1 MRRRNFLGG
10 LAAGV
15 LGSLTAR
22 ARALAAGPRYDLI
35 IVGAGTAGI
44 PAGIFAAKR
53 GAKVLMLE
61 AAPVPGGTL
70 FLSTGQMS
78 AAGTQLQQRQGIQD
92 SADLHYDDVMRISRN
107 TADPALVRLAV
118 DEAAATFDWLM
129 ELGFSPLA
137 EHPVLGR
144 GHEPYSRKRYAW
156 GENGGRDVL
165 AALRTELN
173 PLVESKRITL
183 LTESPVTTLLTDES
197 GAVTGVRIRS
207 SDREQVFHATH
218 TLLTSGGYAG
228 NPELFEK
235 LSGFRHYASMSY
247 PFCRG
252 AGIELAVAVGGYVR
266 GRENY
271 LSNFGSILDSNEFPA
286 PRTARFN
293 SDPVQRP
300 PWEIYVNVHGER
312 FVNEEESSVDI
323 REHSLLEQPDLRY
336 WIVFDEAIL
345 TEAPPGVIGWTRDRI
360 RNAFGQHPMF
370 YGAPSVDELA
380 AATGVDTAALKQTIA
395 TFNRTDLA
403 DPLGRRHRPLPIEKP
418 PFYAIRMQGHSVTST
433 VGIAVDRELRV
444 TRPDGTPIGN
454 LYAAGELLGSGQT
467 MGSAFV
473 GGMML
478 TPALSLGR
486 YLGQRLRLPA
496 G

>member
-1 MRRRNFLGG
+1 MRRRSFLGG
-10 LAAGV
+10 IAGGLLSSLAAH
-15 LGSLTAR
+15 AR
-22 ARALAAGPRYDLI
+22 TWSAGPRYDLI
-35 IVGAGTAGI
+35 VVGAGSAGI

-78 AAGTQLQQRQGIQD
+78 AAGTQLQQQRGIQD

-107 TADPALVRLAV
+107 TADPELVRLAV

-129 ELGFSPLA
+129 ELGFSPLP
-137 EHPVLGR
+137 EHPVLGQA
-144 GHEPYSRKRYAW
+144 HEPYSRKRYAW

-173 PLVESKRITL
+173 PLIEPKQITL
-183 LTESPVTTLLTDES
+183 LTESPVTALLTNES
-197 GAVTGVRIRS
+197 GAVIGVRTRS
-207 SDREQVFHATH
+207 KDRERNFFATS

-235 LSGFRHYASMSY
+235 LSGYRHYASMSY

-286 PRTARFN
+286 PRTARFDTN
-293 SDPVQRP
+293 PVQRP

-312 FVNEEESSVDI
+312 FVNEDEPSVDI
-323 REHSLLEQPDLRY
+323 REHSLLDQPDLRY

-345 TEAPPGVIGWTRDRI
+345 AEAPPGVIGWTRDSVRK
-360 RNAFGQHPMF
+360 AFEEHPMF
-370 YGAPSVDELA
+370 YRASSVDELA
-380 AATGVDTAALKQTIA
+380 ALTGIDAAGLQQTIV
-395 TFNRTDLA
+395 TFNQSDST
-403 DPLGRRHRPLPIEKP
+403 DPLGRSHRPRAIEKP

-444 TRPDGTPIGN
+444 IRPDGTPIGN

-486 YLGQRLRLPA
+486 YLGQRLQLPA